1 MSTNRDYYE
10 ILGVDKKASEAEIKK
25 AYRKKAMKFHP
36 DRNKGDSDAEK
47 KFKEASEAYEVLRDP
62 QKKARYD
69 QYGHA
74 GVNGRGQGGFGG
86 GAGVDFDNMGFE
98 DIFSR
103 FGDIF
108 GSGFFGEETFGGGGR
123 RGRSRGRREPGQPG
137 SDMKIRMPL
146 TLEEIAFGAEKKLKI
161 KKQIKCD
168 ACGGTGA
175 ETNSDFETCSTC
187 NGMGEVRQV
196 TRTMLGQ
203 MVNVQ
208 ACPTC
213 NGEGRIIKNKC
224 KKCSGEG
231 RIKGEETIKVNIPS
245 GVSNGNYITLRG
257 QGNAGRR
264 GGSAGDLIVLIEEK
278 KHEHFDRD
286 GNNIYYNLTLSIP
299 DAALGTEVEVPTLKG
314 KAKLKIEPGTQPG
327 RMLRMRGRGIKG
339 LNNSGQGDQYVRLN
353 VYIPEELSEQ
363 QREAVKAFKGSENF
377 DAKNADGSEK
387 NFFSKMKDMFG

>member
-1 MSTNRDYYE
+1 M
-10 ILGVDKKASEAEIKK
+10 
-25 AYRKKAMKFHP
+25 AMKYHP
-36 DRNKGDSDAEK
+36 DRNKGDDDAEK
-47 KFKEASEAYEVLRDP
+47 KFKEASEAYEVLKDP
-62 QKKARYD
+62 DKKARYD
-69 QYGHA
+69 QFGHQ
-74 GVNGRGQGGFGG
+74 GVNGQGGFGG

-108 GSGFFGEETFGGGGR
+108 GSGFFGEEAFGGGGR

-168 ACGGTGA
+168 ECDGTGA

-208 ACPTC
+208 ACPNC

-231 RIKGEETIKVNIPS
+231 RVKGEETIKVNIPS

-264 GGSAGDLIVLIEEK
+264 GGSAGSLIVLIEEK
-278 KHEHFDRD
+278 EHEHFDRD

-299 DAALGTEVEVPTLKG
+299 DAVLGTQIEVPTLKG

-327 RMLRMRGRGIKG
+327 KMLRMRGRGIKG
-339 LNNSGQGDQYVRLN
+339 LNNSGDGDQYVRLN
-353 VYIPEELSEQ
+353 VYMPEELSDDQ
-363 QREAVKAFKGSENF
+363 KKAMQSFKDAENF
-377 DAKNADGSEK
+377 DPSNLDGSEK

>member
-1 MSTNRDYYE
+1 MSTQRDYYE
-10 ILGVDKKASEAEIKK
+10 ILGVDKGASESEIKK
-25 AYRKKAMKFHP
+25 AYRKMAMKYHP
-36 DRNKGDSDAEK
+36 DRNKGDKEAEK
-47 KFKEASEAYEVLRDP
+47 KFKEASEAYEVLKDSDKR
-62 QKKARYD
+62 ARYD
-69 QYGHA
+69 QFGHQ
-74 GVNGRGQGGFGG
+74 GVNGNGGFGG

-108 GSGFFGEETFGGGGR
+108 GSGFFGEEAFGGGGR
-123 RGRSRGRREPGQPG
+123 RGRSRSRKEPGQPG

-168 ACGGTGA
+168 ECNGTGA
-175 ETNSDFETCSTC
+175 ETNSDFETCGTC

-208 ACPTC
+208 ACPNC
-213 NGEGRIIKNKC
+213 AGEGRIIKSKC

-231 RIKGEETIKVNIPS
+231 RVKGEETIKVNIPS

-264 GGSAGDLIVLIEEK
+264 GGSAGALIVLIEEK
-278 KHEHFDRD
+278 EHEHFDRD
-286 GNNIYYNLTLSIP
+286 GNNIYYNLTLSVP
-299 DAALGTEVEVPTLKG
+299 DAILGTEVQVPTLKG
-314 KAKLKIEPGTQPG
+314 KAKLKIDPGTQPG
-327 RMLRMRGRGIKG
+327 KMLRMRGRGIKG
-339 LNNSGQGDQYVRLN
+339 LNNSGDGDQYVRLN
-353 VYIPEELSEQ
+353 VYIPEELTDKQ
-363 QREAVKAFKGSENF
+363 KEAVKSFKDEDNF
-377 DAKNADGSEK
+377 DPSNLDGSEK